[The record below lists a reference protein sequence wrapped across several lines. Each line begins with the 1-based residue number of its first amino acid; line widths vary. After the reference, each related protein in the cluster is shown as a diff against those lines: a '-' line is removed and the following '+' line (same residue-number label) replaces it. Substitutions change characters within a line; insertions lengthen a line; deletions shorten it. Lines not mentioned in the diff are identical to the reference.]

1 MKDNIYLGCRV
12 LTLLVYLMTNLC
24 TAAIKDAES
33 ASHGTDASQY
43 QIVDTYKFTGYEL
56 VQINLPVLS
65 HYSYL
70 LISDEKAL
78 VVDPGRDVQFY
89 SDLIKEKSL
98 SVLGIF
104 LTHSHADFVAGHMEY

>member
-1 MKDNIYLGCRV
+1 MKNKSYLWRPAQIALACLIASTV
-12 LTLLVYLMTNLC
+12 
-24 TAAIKDAES
+24 TAAIEDAES

-70 LISDEKAL
+70 P
-78 VVDPGRDVQFY
+78 V
-89 SDLIKEKSL
+89 L
-98 SVLGIF
+98 SHF
-104 LTHSHADFVAGHMEY
+104 SK